1 MVGAESRGVVW
12 VVVAVGGRGAELVL
26 AAVVL
31 RDLAVGLQVDVILE
45 VQRERI
51 LQRGDPQLL
60 GVEWASLESS
70 WDEGSTAR
78 GCR

>member
-1 MVGAESRGVVW
+1 MLKLGVLCGWLLQLGVGVLS
-12 VVVAVGGRGAELVL
+12 LVL

-45 VQRERI
+45 VQRELI